1 MFAGKKDWL
10 LYLAGY
16 LALFICLLINGYLIA
31 DSTFL
36 IGTGLLA
43 FIIYMVPVREK
54 SLRFLPVVLLFFI
67 GSFFVQEL
75 TFRYLTLLFA
85 TIFAIESLYGKIS
98 SLIFWVLIII
108 SPLFKYLSEV
118 FTFPIRLQL
127 SEWTG
132 MLLQVAHFPVIV
144 TGNVIHVNGSD
155 FRVDPACMGL
165 QMTGFSLL
173 AGIFLLV
180 HYQRSSRKE
189 LPWFVTALSMILVF
203 GLNTLSNLMRML
215 ILVIFNI
222 SPENPFH
229 DIVGVLCLLIYVWL
243 PVSFTIRYLFKRK
256 GQMVNERPL
265 VVLPWKSMVS
275 VLNCMVLIG
284 CGYLIFQEKKIN
296 ISSSKVTVVNPTG
309 HYDSRILPNGITRF
323 RNDSALIYVKPIPAF
338 YSTDHSPVTCWK
350 GSGYEFT
357 DVREE
362 SVSGNRIYFGTLRKG
377 NDRLQTAWWF
387 TNKQHTTISQMDW
400 LWRTVRGEPGFQLV
414 NVTACDQASLKR
426 AINEWMSHI

>member
-1 MFAGKKDWL
+1 MLAGKKEWL
-10 LYLAGY
+10 LYFIGYAALIISLLA
-16 LALFICLLINGYLIA
+16 NGYLIA

-43 FIIYMVPVREK
+43 FIICMLPARGK
-54 SLRFLPVVLLFFI
+54 SLRLLLVVMLFFI
-67 GSFFVQEL
+67 GSFFIQEL

-85 TIFAIESLYGKIS
+85 ILFTIESLYSKTS
-98 SLIFWVLIII
+98 PLIFWILIII

-127 SEWTG
+127 SEWAG
-132 MLLQVAHFPVIV
+132 KLLQIANFPVTV
-144 TGNVIHVNGSD
+144 TGNVIQVNGTD

-189 LPWFVTALSMILVF
+189 LPLLMNTLLMILVF
-203 GLNTLSNLMRML
+203 GLNILSNLMRIIM
-215 ILVIFNI
+215 LVIFKI
-222 SPENPFH
+222 APENPIH
-229 DIVGVLCLLIYVWL
+229 DIVGVLCLLLYVWI
-243 PVSFTIRYLFKRK
+243 PVSLLARYLFKRY
-256 GQMVNERPL
+256 GRLVSERPI
-265 VVLPWKSMVS
+265 VVFRWKSMIS
-275 VLNCMVLIG
+275 VLNCMILLG

-296 ISSSKVTVVNPTG
+296 ISSAKNPIISPAG
-309 HYDSRILPNGITRF
+309 EYNSSVLRNGIIRF

-357 DVREE
+357 NIREE
-362 SVSGNRIYFGTLRKG
+362 NFAGRRIYFGTLKKG
-377 NDRLQTAWWF
+377 TDILHTAWWF
-387 TNKQHTTISQMDW
+387 SNNHHTTISQIDW
-400 LWRTVRGEPGFQLV
+400 RWKVIRGEPGFQLV
-414 NVTACDQASLKR
+414 NVTAGDQKDLKQ
-426 AINEWMSHI
+426 AIIEWMPRI